1 MRFTGLLYPL
11 ILLAAVNSK
20 ANDEELFDLG
30 LRQLMNITVEGAT
43 LTPETVSSAPAAL
56 TVFDASYIQSL
67 PVDYLYE
74 LLNFVPGV
82 QSQRGADSGFS
93 FGYSFRGRR
102 NGNQSKEILLLIDGH
117 VLNDPRT
124 GAANGSARMMNVAQI
139 ERVEVIRG
147 PSSALYGSGA
157 YSGVVN
163 IITRQNSNS
172 IQLQAGSFN
181 HQAINLFN
189 HYGKRK
195 LQLDSFLYAS
205 NDDGD
210 EYNLDDSFSDDVSDR
225 INTTDPRKI
234 IEWHGS
240 IKYKRTHVS
249 LIHNELEGNDY
260 YSLENVSD
268 AVNYNR
274 FIHSGIQVEQSFKWN
289 STLDSRVEFQ
299 YAKTNQDLH
308 SQVTAE
314 GALNDPALSNPA
326 SSDPVIILA
335 EVEAEGYRFN
345 WHNNWRSNDRLSTQF
360 GLNWIKNIT
369 LKSQAANNFDVLQL
383 SANQFPIDYYGDFS
397 NVTKA
402 ASQDPQI
409 FFGAYG
415 QALYQVNDAQQLNIG
430 LRYDYTESDSGH
442 WSPRLGWVSSID
454 DNNTFK
460 MLFGQAFRAASLS
473 EMSSPDSPILKGDP
487 NLRHEVIETLDL
499 IYMYQDSTLNLQTG
513 VYYNHY
519 DDPIII
525 ILNPQSIRQYVNGS
539 ESESYGI
546 ELEMNY
552 ELVDDTWLRV
562 ALSEQLGRP
571 DSFFRESKRTGS
583 LVLTG
588 LAGNIRWNIT
598 TLYSG
603 SRKTEYSVG
612 EFSDIS
618 SHWLW
623 SSKIQFSHNEYMKS
637 VLQLKNVN
645 DQQFADSPQGEGLI
659 EGVPNRGRAL
669 TYSFKYDFH

>member
-1 MRFTGLLYPL
+1 MRFNGLLYTL
-11 ILLAAVNSK
+11 ILLVSVNTK
-20 ANDEELFDLG
+20 ANDAELFDLG

-74 LLNFVPGV
+74 LLNYVPGV

-163 IITRQNSNS
+163 IVTRKNLNA
-172 IQLQAGSFN
+172 IKLQAGSFSQ
-181 HQAINLFN
+181 QAISLSN
-189 HYGKRK
+189 HYESNAF
-195 LQLDSFLYAS
+195 QLNSFLHVL

-210 EYNLDDSFSDDVSDR
+210 EYNMDDSFSNNALDR
-225 INTTDPRKI
+225 INTTDPRKV

-240 IKYKRTHVS
+240 FSFKQTHAS
-249 LIHNELEGNDY
+249 LIYNEVEGEKF
-260 YSLENVSD
+260 YSLENVSE
-268 AVNYNR
+268 AVNHNR
-274 FIHSGIQVEQSFKWN
+274 FIHTGIQVEQTFKWN
-289 STLDSRVEFQ
+289 NALDSRFEFQ
-299 YAKTNQDLH
+299 YAYTDQDLD

-314 GALNDPALSNPA
+314 GALNDSSLSNPV

-335 EVEAEGYRFN
+335 EVEAEGYRMN
-345 WHNNWRSNDRLSTQF
+345 WHNNWYQSDRLSTQF
-360 GLNWIKNIT
+360 GVNWIKNIT
-369 LKSQAANNFDVLQL
+369 LTSQAANNFDVLQL

-397 NVTKA
+397 NVTVA
-402 ASQDPQI
+402 VSQDPQEI
-409 FFGAYG
+409 FGAYG

-430 LRYDYTESDSGH
+430 LRYDYTDSASGH
-442 WSPRLGWVSSID
+442 WSPRLGWVSDFD

-473 EMSSPDSPILKGDP
+473 EMASPDSPILKGDP
-487 NLRHEVIETLDL
+487 DLRHEVIETLDL
-499 IYMYQDSTLNLQTG
+499 IYMYQDSNLNLQAG
-513 VYYNHY
+513 AYYNHY

-546 ELEMNY
+546 EFEMNY
-552 ELVDDTWLRV
+552 ELMDDTWLRI
-562 ALSEQLGRP
+562 ALSEQLARP
-571 DSFFRESKRTGS
+571 DSFLRESERTGS
-583 LVLTG
+583 LVLSG
-588 LAGNIRWNIT
+588 LTGNIRWNIS

-612 EFSDIS
+612 EFSDLPS
-618 SHWLW
+618 QWLW

-637 VLQLKNVN
+637 VLQLANMN
-645 DQQFADSPQGEGLI
+645 DQQFADAPQGEGLI

>member
-1 MRFTGLLYPL
+1 MRFNGLLYTL
-11 ILLAAVNSK
+11 ILLVSVNTK
-20 ANDEELFDLG
+20 ANDAELFDLG

-43 LTPETVSSAPAAL
+43 MTPETVSSAPAAL

-163 IITRQNSNS
+163 IVTRKNLNA
-172 IQLQAGSFN
+172 IKLQAGSFSQ
-181 HQAINLFN
+181 QAISLSN
-189 HYGKRK
+189 HYEKSA
-195 LQLDSFLYAS
+195 LQVDSFLYAS

-210 EYNLDDSFSDDVSDR
+210 EYNLDDSFSNDISER
-225 INTTDPRKI
+225 IDTTDPRKV

-240 IKYKRTHVS
+240 VKYKQTRAS
-249 LIHNELEGNDY
+249 FIYNELKGDKY
-260 YSLENVSD
+260 YSLENISD
-268 AVNYNR
+268 PVNHNH
-274 FIHSGIQVEQSFKWN
+274 FIHSGIQLKQEINWS
-289 STLDSRVEFQ
+289 SDLDSRLEFQ
-299 YAKTNQDLH
+299 YAKTEQDLD
-308 SQVTAE
+308 SQVTAV
-314 GALNDPALSNPA
+314 GALDDATLSNPA

-335 EVEAEGYRFN
+335 EVEAEGYRLN
-345 WHNNWRSNDRLSTQF
+345 WHNNWYKSDAVSVQF
-360 GLNWIKNIT
+360 GVNWIKNIT
-369 LKSQAANNFDVLQL
+369 LKSEAANNFDILQL

-402 ASQDPQI
+402 AAQDPHE
-409 FFGAYG
+409 FFGAYT

-430 LRYDYTESDSGH
+430 LRYDYTDSDSGH
-442 WSPRLGWVSSID
+442 WSPRLGWVSNID

-460 MLFGQAFRAASLS
+460 ILFGQAFRAASLS
-473 EMSSPDSPILKGDP
+473 EMASPDSPILKGDP
-487 NLRHEVIETLDL
+487 GLRHEVIETLDL
-499 IYMYQDSTLNLQTG
+499 IYMYQDSNLNLQAG
-513 VYYNHY
+513 AYYNHY

-546 ELEMNY
+546 EFEMNY
-552 ELVDDTWLRV
+552 ELMDDTWLRI
-562 ALSEQLGRP
+562 ALSEQLARP
-571 DSFFRESKRTGS
+571 DSFLRESERTGS
-583 LVLTG
+583 LVLSG
-588 LAGNIRWNIT
+588 LTGNIRWNIS

-612 EFSDIS
+612 EFSDLPS
-618 SHWLW
+618 QWLW

-637 VLQLKNVN
+637 VLQLKNMN
-645 DQQFADSPQGEGLI
+645 DQQFADAPQGEGLI